1 MSKLLVKTLPATIKK
16 MEKLFFSNQNM
27 KNSPHGPSDL
37 LLVLNCS
44 WILTRNKVRNLRK
57 KLLKNLFLTF
67 QNGVKSIQTAGYNG
81 KPTVLSGFF
90 PYCLELPIWPKIHI
104 GNGTEE
110 HSVTSTLCF
119 LTIISNYLPTP
130 VIWRVINQLPASTK
144 PYEFSLSWRY
154 FFCCSWYL
162 FTMRRNYFWSSIST
176 QVQF

>member
-1 MSKLLVKTLPATIKK
+1 MSKLLVKTLTATIKK

-90 PYCLELPIWPKIHI
+90 PYCSELPIWPKIE
-104 GNGTEE
+104 NPYWK
-110 HSVTSTLCF
+110 SDWRTLCYIYSVLPDHHQQLFANPGNLKSNKSTSCFYKAIRIFSKLALLLLLLLILIHNAEKLF
-119 LTIISNYLPTP
+119 L
-130 VIWRVINQLPASTK
+130 K
-144 PYEFSLSWRY
+144 
-154 FFCCSWYL
+154 
-162 FTMRRNYFWSSIST
+162 
-176 QVQF
+176 